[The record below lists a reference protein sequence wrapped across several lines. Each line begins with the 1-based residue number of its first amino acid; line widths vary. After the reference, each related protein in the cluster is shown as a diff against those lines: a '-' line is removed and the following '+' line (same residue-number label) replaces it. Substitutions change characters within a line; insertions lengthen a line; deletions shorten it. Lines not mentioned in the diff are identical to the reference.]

1 MPGRG
6 THTLVGAVS
15 GAAFAA
21 NRTKNNFRANRLA
34 RVAGGAVGGAL
45 GGALPD
51 IFEPAISS
59 WHRGQGHSVAAAT
72 AVVSSGNLLT
82 RWEEVCL
89 KNAEQCRARPT
100 KLVKDAQGAL
110 FVLVPLN
117 PFSQTLSTF
126 GEIFWEF
133 LAGFL
138 NGLMAGYISHL
149 VLDALTPRSVPLLT
163 HGF

>member
-1 MPGRG
+1 MPGRK

-15 GAAFAA
+15 GAALAA
-21 NRTKNNFRANRLA
+21 HRTKKNIRHNRLA

-51 IFEPAISS
+51 FFEPAISP

-82 RWEEVCL
+82 RWEAFCL
-89 KNAEQCRARPT
+89 NSAERCRARPT
-100 KLVKDAQGAL
+100 KLVRDAQGAL
-110 FVLVPLN
+110 FVPVPPN
-117 PFSQTLSTF
+117 PLSQVLLTF

-138 NGLMAGYISHL
+138 NGLVAGYTSHL
-149 VLDALTPRSVPLLT
+149 ALDALTPRSIPLLT
-163 HGF
+163 RGF